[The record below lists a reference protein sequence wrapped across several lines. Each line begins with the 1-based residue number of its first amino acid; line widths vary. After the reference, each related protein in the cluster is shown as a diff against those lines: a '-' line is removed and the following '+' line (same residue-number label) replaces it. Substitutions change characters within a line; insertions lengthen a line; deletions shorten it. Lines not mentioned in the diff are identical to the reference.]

1 MQKIIEALKPIPKL
15 YWIYAVAVLIA
26 EAAIFATRPD
36 EPGLYT
42 QNLQF
47 MPVAIAAAFFIL
59 RPIRKNFRLSFY
71 TYTVLAFLFLALD
84 YLTQS
89 HAGLVQISVTFL
101 PAFLF
106 WMLLFI
112 RWNYHKFREPESRQA
127 LLLSLIAWAILST
140 NTILALKKNA

>member
-1 MQKIIEALKPIPKL
+1 MPKIIEALKPIPKL

-26 EAAIFATRPD
+26 EAAIFTTRPD

-47 MPVAIAAAFFIL
+47 VPVAIAAVFFIL

-71 TYTVLAFLFLALD
+71 TYTVIAFLFLALD
-84 YLTQS
+84 YLSAS
-89 HAGLVQISVTFL
+89 HAGLIQISVTFL

-112 RWNYHKFREPESRQA
+112 RWNYRKIKEKESRQGT
-127 LLLSLIAWAILST
+127 LY
-140 NTILALKKNA
+140 